1 MNNLELLLRKY
12 AKNFHI
18 SDNIIKDDKI
28 EYLNFHNIIT
38 VTDNKLTKVS
48 SIEKLINFLKKK
60 LNSKFI
66 ILDSTEPNYEMI
78 ESTTKEIINGKYDLV
93 IALGGVQYLMLSRHL
108 PFMKMLL
115 KRLIILLVPKSN
127 IQRKY

>member
-48 SIEKLINFLKKK
+48 SIEKLINFLKK
-60 LNSKFI
+60 N
-66 ILDSTEPNYEMI
+66 
-78 ESTTKEIINGKYDLV
+78 
-93 IALGGVQYLMLSRHL
+93 
-108 PFMKMLL
+108 
-115 KRLIILLVPKSN
+115 
-127 IQRKY
+127 